1 LDATRVLAVRH
12 GETAWNV
19 QTRVQGQLDIGLNE
33 RGRWQATRL
42 DEALADET
50 IDAVY
55 SSDLARARD
64 TAVALAARRGLPLH
78 HDVGLRERGFGTFEG
93 HTFADIEQRWPEQSL
108 RWRRRDP
115 EFGPDGGEALRDFYA
130 RAVATALRLAERHT
144 GGTVLLVTHGGVLD
158 CLYRAA
164 TRIELQAPRTW
175 QLVNAGINRLLHSAE
190 GFTLVGWC
198 DVGHLDVRLDETA

>member
-33 RGRWQATRL
+33 RGRWQAARL
-42 DEALADET
+42 DEALADEV

-55 SSDLARARD
+55 CSDLARARD
-64 TAVALAARRGLPLH
+64 TAAAVAARRGLPLH
-78 HDVGLRERGFGTFEG
+78 DDVGLRERGFGTFEG
-93 HTFADIEQRWPEQSL
+93 HTFADIEQRWPEPSL

-115 EFGPDGGEALRDFYA
+115 EFGPEGGEALRDFYG
-130 RAVATALRLAERHT
+130 RAVATALRLAGRHA

-198 DVGHLDVRLDETA
+198 DVAHLDARLDETA